1 MKGPELHRAGTSRC
15 VSGGEWRKTMST
27 TGLPSFG
34 LFLQAS
40 PGTGGGLIMWLP
52 LLFIFV
58 IFYLLLIL
66 PQQRRQKQ
74 WKSML
79 GNLKTG
85 DRVTTSGGIKGTIIA
100 LRDENV
106 HLRVPPDN
114 IRLEVARSAIVAVT
128 TGEEASTKAAS

>member
-1 MKGPELHRAGTSRC
+1 
-15 VSGGEWRKTMST
+15 MST
-27 TGLPSFG
+27 IGFG
-34 LFLQAS
+34 LFGLLLQAS
-40 PGTGGGLIMWLP
+40 TSAGGGIIMWLP
-52 LLFIFV
+52 LVFIFV
-58 IFYLLLIL
+58 IFYFLLIL

-100 LRDENV
+100 LRDDNV

-114 IRLEVARSAIVAVT
+114 IRLEVARSAIVAVS